1 MQYDNQILDVL
12 TREGVLLNVSVRY
25 WRAHKKLQAAD
36 LGLDPNDVTDRL
48 ISLGHKKLV
57 PKEALANFA
66 LIESRA
72 HSLVDANTFPFMG
85 GIGHFLPNAKLE
97 EVNRK
102 LESLRNEFDSAQF
115 SFLRNYAD
123 LRGDAAREWWQAA
136 AKLVRDPD
144 RLVATIEDSFPRPEE
159 MGRFFSFETHLFQ
172 MSVPEGIPQL
182 DLITAGDQQAVI
194 EARNAAAQEAAASIR
209 QGTQQFVADCV
220 ATMRQ
225 ETAKLCDEMLGS
237 FRDSKCGVHQKTL
250 NRLSQFIDHFK
261 SLNFAGDRELEAQL
275 EEARRKFLNRP
286 AEAYRD
292 DKRGQELLAD
302 GIRALGNAARELAR
316 ADATDI
322 VESFGAMG
330 RRRFSLAA

>member
-12 TREGVLLNVSVRY
+12 TREGVLLNVSVRF

-57 PKEALANFA
+57 PKEALAGFA

-72 HSLVDANTFPFMG
+72 HSLVDANTFPFFG
-85 GIGHFLPNAKLE
+85 GIGHFLPNSKLE

-102 LESLRNEFDSAQF
+102 LESLRHEFDSAQF

-172 MSVPEGIPQL
+172 LSVPEGIPQM

-194 EARNAAAQEAAASIR
+194 DAR
-209 QGTQQFVADCV
+209 
-220 ATMRQ
+220 
-225 ETAKLCDEMLGS
+225 
-237 FRDSKCGVHQKTL
+237 
-250 NRLSQFIDHFK
+250 
-261 SLNFAGDRELEAQL
+261 
-275 EEARRKFLNRP
+275 
-286 AEAYRD
+286 
-292 DKRGQELLAD
+292 
-302 GIRALGNAARELAR
+302 
-316 ADATDI
+316 
-322 VESFGAMG
+322 
-330 RRRFSLAA
+330 

>member
-1 MQYDNQILDVL
+1 MDNQLLDVL

-25 WRAHKKLQAAD
+25 WRAAKKLQAAD

-57 PKEALANFA
+57 PKDALAGFA

-85 GIGHFLPNAKLE
+85 GIGHFLPNAKLQ
-97 EVNRK
+97 EVNSR
-102 LESLRNEFDSAQF
+102 LESLRQEFDRAQF
-115 SFLRNYAD
+115 TFLRDYAE
-123 LRGDAAREWWQAA
+123 LRGDAAREWWEAA
-136 AKLVRDPD
+136 RKLVRDPD
-144 RLVATIEDSFPRPEE
+144 RLVATIEDSFPRPEA

-172 MSVPEGIPQL
+172 LSIPEGVPQM
-182 DLITAGDQQAVI
+182 DLVTVGDQQAVI

-225 ETAKLCDEMLGS
+225 ETARLCDEMLAS
-237 FRDSKCGVHQKTL
+237 FKGAKCGVHQKTL
-250 NRLSQFIDHFK
+250 NRLSQFIDNFK

-292 DKRGQELLAD
+292 DERGKALLAD
-302 GIRALGNAARELAR
+302 GIRALGNTARELAR
-316 ADATDI
+316 ADATTI